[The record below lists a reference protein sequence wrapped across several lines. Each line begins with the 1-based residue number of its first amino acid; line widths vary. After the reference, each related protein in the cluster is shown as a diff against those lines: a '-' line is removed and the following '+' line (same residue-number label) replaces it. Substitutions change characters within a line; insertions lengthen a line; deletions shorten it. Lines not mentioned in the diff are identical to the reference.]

1 MNRSAANNLLKGRW
15 WWKLALV
22 ALWVVAS
29 IYLLRPVVTAHR
41 FVTLHKIK
49 TAGELT
55 ILTRYSPHC
64 YYTYREQP
72 MGFEFELAQAF
83 ADHLGVK
90 LKVTVA
96 ANWSSMLHRL
106 LKGQG
111 AIIAASFP
119 VTAERKEE
127 VAFSNGYMEI
137 RPHLI
142 VRRHHKKIR
151 RPEDLAGEIVDV
163 NDDADYVGPLES
175 IRVSGIEV
183 QIRRHKAVPTEDL
196 IRQVVEGR
204 IDFTVAQSHTALLNR
219 RHYPEAL
226 AAIAVGEPQWLAW
239 ASAPGAE
246 ALQKEINHFF
256 EQIMTNG
263 RFDQIY
269 KKYYGDIHE
278 FDYVDLRTF
287 HRRIK
292 SRLSRYSPFIK
303 EAAQKHG
310 FDWRLIAAQIY
321 QESHLH
327 PWVHST
333 AGAKGLMQ
341 LLPETARS
349 LNVIDIYNPVENI
362 NAGVRHMGNL
372 YSQFKNISGRDR
384 LLISLAAYNTGI
396 GHIWD
401 AQQLAV
407 RQGLDPNKW
416 ASLSKTLPMLK
427 YRKYYQNARYGYCRG
442 DEPVAYIRQILI
454 YYDILKRKG
463 VEYESGTRK
472 IRQMSPVSR

>member
-1 MNRSAANNLLKGRW
+1 MTRSAVHKFLRRRW

-22 ALWVVAS
+22 ALWAVAI
-29 IYLLRPVVTAHR
+29 IYLLRPVVTANR
-41 FVTLHKIK
+41 FVTLHKVL

-55 ILTRYSPHC
+55 IITRYSPHC
-64 YYTYREQP
+64 YYTYRDQP
-72 MGFEFELAQAF
+72 MGFEYDLAREF
-83 ADHLGVK
+83 ADYLGVK
-90 LKVTVA
+90 LKVTIA
-96 ANWSSMLHRL
+96 DNWSSMLHRL

-119 VTAERKEE
+119 VTAERRKA

-142 VRRHHKKIR
+142 VRRNDKTIGH
-151 RPEDLAGEIVDV
+151 PEELDGEIIDV
-163 NDDADYVGPLES
+163 HDNADFTGPLDR
-175 IRVSGIEV
+175 IRGSGIDV
-183 QIRRHKAVPTEDL
+183 QIRRHKKVPTEDL
-196 IRQVVEGR
+196 IRQVVEGS

-219 RHYPEAL
+219 RHYPEAK

-246 ALQKEINHFF
+246 ALQKEINRFF
-256 EQIMTNG
+256 EQVMTNG
-263 RFDQIY
+263 KFDEVY
-269 KKYYGDIHE
+269 KKYYGNIHE

-292 SRLSRYSPFIK
+292 TRLSRYSPFIK
-303 EAAQKHG
+303 EAAQKYG

-327 PWVHST
+327 PWAHST

-349 LNVIDIYNPVENI
+349 LGVTDIYNPVENI
-362 NAGVRHMGNL
+362 NAGVRHMSNL
-372 YSQFKNISGRDR
+372 YEQFNKIAGQDR

-407 RQGLDPNKW
+407 RLEMNPNRW

-427 YRKYYQNARYGYCRG
+427 YRKYYKDAKHGYCRG

-454 YYDILKRKG
+454 YHDILKRQG
-463 VEYESGTRK
+463 MEYGSSDSESG
-472 IRQMSPVSR
+472 